1 MPASEILAGHN
12 KCERTFFQVLTP
24 YSKRVPVPV
33 WKAFLDNVYTW
44 YQSKV
49 PEDNFCNTLFFFL
62 QYSHQTL
69 STGTVPESWCN
80 TILCQCPWM
89 HHFSGIRC
97 EQSLIIQCGHNS
109 IIWASAWAA
118 GLESI
123 LSVVLNFDWEDTRQS
138 HVSRTGSSDTTPE
151 EMANVN
157 VAECSYLLFNDKPV
171 LLWP

>member
-1 MPASEILAGHN
+1 MWTYLFPSTDPIFEKSTRTRVEGLLRQRSHLVPEQSSRGQFSQH
-12 KCERTFFQVLTP
+12 TFFFP
-24 YSKRVPVPV
+24 
-33 WKAFLDNVYTW
+33 
-44 YQSKV
+44 
-49 PEDNFCNTLFFFL
+49 